1 MAQDESSGA
10 KIIPKCILR
19 PDAILS
25 FKTFLSFI
33 NRLLEGDGTPL
44 QYFCLENLMGG
55 FSSPVATAEF
65 SKFAGIL
72 SATFTASS
80 LRNSTG
86 ISNTSIS
93 FVCSDAS

>member
-44 QYFCLENLMGG
+44 QYSCLENPMGG
-55 FSSPVATAEF
+55 GAW
-65 SKFAGIL
+65 
-72 SATFTASS
+72 
-80 LRNSTG
+80 
-86 ISNTSIS
+86 
-93 FVCSDAS
+93 